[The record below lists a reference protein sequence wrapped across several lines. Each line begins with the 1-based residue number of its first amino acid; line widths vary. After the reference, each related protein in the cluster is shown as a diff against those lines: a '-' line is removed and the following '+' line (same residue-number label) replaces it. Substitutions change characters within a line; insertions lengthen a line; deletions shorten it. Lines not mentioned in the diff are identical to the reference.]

1 MKTAEDIVRALAACD
16 EPLEEGYDTCA
27 MPECGALRVDHGP
40 ERPIEEHRP
49 DCPYRMAREWVE
61 ANPRASERRDRAKV
75 RPAQPSARVIARE
88 IAFRR
93 GLEHGAHYVLKF
105 LELGQ
110 TRETLRAWVNKTL
123 HEYRLKFRDKHDPTG
138 LVPDH
143 ADEWFIPIPSPVAG
157 KVL

>member
-1 MKTAEDIVRALAACD
+1 MKTAEEIVRALASYEVGDDVDACAAKGFGVCKGSF
-16 EPLEEGYDTCA
+16 GY
-27 MPECGALRVDHGP
+27 PR
-40 ERPIEEHRP
+40 EHDV